1 MNDLTLIRKNLFR
14 KRIRAALLMMSIL
27 IAFLIF
33 GVLAAFNR
41 TLDAAIDVAAA
52 DRLITLNKI
61 NFTVTMPFAYLER
74 IRSVEGVELAAHANW
89 FGGYYQQPQNVI
101 QVFATDIPAYLA
113 VYDELIVTQGSL
125 EQALE
130 NRQCLVIGVDLL
142 MQQGWELGQRVPI
155 QSNIFQRG
163 DGSRTWEF
171 DLCAVIDGDR
181 PEVQANHALMHYE
194 YFNEDLTFGRDQIGW
209 VLVRTF
215 NTDNNAAVAER
226 IDALFANSP
235 VQTETATE
243 AAFGRQFL
251 DAFGNIGLIL
261 QLVVGAA
268 FVLILIIVG
277 TTMATAINER
287 TREIA
292 VLKTLG
298 FQSGR
303 IFRQVLSESVLLSVV
318 GGGVGL
324 LLAWGIIAG
333 LRPVIEVYLPG
344 LAVTGPIALAGLG
357 LMLGFGLLTGILP
370 AMNAMRLKIVDA
382 LAKG

>member
-14 KRIRAALLMMSIL
+14 KRIRAALLMLSIL

-41 TLDAAIDVAAA
+41 TLEASIDVAAA

-61 NFTVTMPFAYLER
+61 NFTVTMPYAYFDR
-74 IRSVEGVELAAHANW
+74 ILNVEGVTRAAHANW
-89 FGGYYQQPQNVI
+89 FGGYYQEPQNI
-101 QVFATDIPAYLA
+101 LQVFATDIPAYLD
-113 VYDELIVTQGSL
+113 VYDELIITQGSL
-125 EQALE
+125 ADIEA
-130 NRQCLVIGVDLL
+130 NRQCLVVGVDI
-142 MQQGWELGQRVPI
+142 MTQREWTFGERVPV
-155 QSNIFQRG
+155 QSNIFQRT

-171 DLCAVIDGDR
+171 DICAVFDGDR
-181 PEVQANHALMHYE
+181 PEVQANYALMHYA
-194 YFNEDLTFGRDQIGW
+194 YFNEDLAFGRDEIGW
-209 VLVRTF
+209 VLVRT
-215 NTDNNAAVAER
+215 DDPANNEAVAQR

-235 VQTETATE
+235 AETETASE

-251 DAFGNIGLIL
+251 DAFGNISLIL

-287 TREIA
+287 TKEIA

-298 FQSGR
+298 FRSER
-303 IFRQVLSESVLLSVV
+303 IFAQVLSESVLLSLV
-318 GGGVGL
+318 GGGIGL
-324 LLAWGIIAG
+324 LLAWSLING
-333 LRPVIEVYLPG
+333 LRAAVEVYLPG
-344 LAVTGPIALAGLG
+344 LAISGGIAATGLA
-357 LMLGFGLLTGILP
+357 LMLGFGLITGVLP
-370 AMNAMRLKIVDA
+370 AMNAMRLRIVDA